1 MPTAYCLDKNRA
13 LIQESKQ
20 AENLIRKMLN
30 ETDARKQENDAI

>member
-20 AENLIRKMLN
+20 AENLISKIKNVTDGRKP
-30 ETDARKQENDAI
+30 ENDTI